1 MPTLT
6 VVTTGRM
13 PMRTI
18 LVATSMASAKPL
30 VRRRIGMSKW
40 NCSNC
45 SHVGAETTHDVAC
58 CNCCD
63 DGEFFDPVDAEEDDP
78 FHEND
83 PYVVTNPMAF
93 Y

>member
-1 MPTLT
+1 
-6 VVTTGRM
+6 
-13 PMRTI
+13 
-18 LVATSMASAKPL
+18 
-30 VRRRIGMSKW
+30 MSKW

-63 DGEFFDPVDAEEDDP
+63 DGEFYDEVEEDP

>member
-1 MPTLT
+1 MALNVGAF
-6 VVTTGRM
+6 VVMQRQRARAM
-13 PMRTI
+13 EQ
-18 LVATSMASAKPL
+18 AKK
-30 VRRRIGMSKW
+30 RRQKPAPDCSK
-40 NCSNC
+40 C

-63 DGEFFDPVDAEEDDP
+63 EGEFFDPVDAEEDDP

>member
-1 MPTLT
+1 MALNVGAF
-6 VVTTGRM
+6 VVMQRQRAQAM
-13 PMRTI
+13 QR
-18 LVATSMASAKPL
+18 SKKRRQKPADEC
-30 VRRRIGMSKW
+30 SK
-40 NCSNC
+40 C
-45 SHVGAETTHDVAC
+45 SHVGAETTDDVAC

-63 DGEFFDPVDAEEDDP
+63 DGEFYDPIDEEEEDP

>member
-1 MPTLT
+1 MALNVGAF
-6 VVTTGRM
+6 VVMQRQRARAM
-13 PMRTI
+13 EQ
-18 LVATSMASAKPL
+18 AKK
-30 VRRRIGMSKW
+30 RRQKPAPDCSK
-40 NCSNC
+40 C

-63 DGEFFDPVDAEEDDP
+63 DGEFYDPIDAEEDDP

-83 PYVVTNPMAF
+83 PYVVTHPMAF

>member
-1 MPTLT
+1 
-6 VVTTGRM
+6 
-13 PMRTI
+13 MRTI
-18 LVATSMASAKPL
+18 LGIIPSATALMTCILPL
-30 VRRRIGMSKW
+30 ARKRTLLKRRMTMSKW

-63 DGEFFDPVDAEEDDP
+63 DGEFYDPVDAEEDDP